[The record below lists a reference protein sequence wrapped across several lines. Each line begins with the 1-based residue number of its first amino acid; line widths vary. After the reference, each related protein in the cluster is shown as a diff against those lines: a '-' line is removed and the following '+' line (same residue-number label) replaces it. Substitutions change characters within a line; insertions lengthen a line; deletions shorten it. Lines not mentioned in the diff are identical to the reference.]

1 MSARAASLGFL
12 VAFEAKL
19 AWRRVAGERRRIA
32 IAALL
37 LFWLGLHAA
46 AFNGLAGLRTDAFA
60 RVPVAAF
67 DDVLATIAN
76 HPTAWATWQWGAA
89 IEPPLRHFVMPRFP
103 YVIGYQVTAD
113 AVVVSHV
120 VHGRRRPGRR

>member
-1 MSARAASLGFL
+1 VRIKVDRAVWPELDAIVGRYEAARPGLGEAFL
-12 VAFEAKL
+12 
-19 AWRRVAGERRRIA
+19 
-32 IAALL
+32 
-37 LFWLGLHAA
+37 
-46 AFNGLAGLRTDAFA
+46 
-60 RVPVAAF
+60 AAF
-67 DDVLATIAN
+67 DDALATIAN